1 MKNRAACDAAVT
13 LESTRK
19 LTIASIFLT
28 CAMAV
33 LGCAASRPSA
43 PAPTPPTSAN
53 AGNTTIVAIAPAKG
67 TGMSLPEFLG
77 INKLGSGI
85 GGVFQRIGSRIVNG
99 LDLQGRF
106 PGLQPTPPLL
116 SITDPS
122 NLGADQPPAVQA
134 AAEVKQEEDQAPQKV
149 MAIRYL
155 ATLGCGGCYEK
166 VEDALLE
173 AMSDCTE
180 EVRYEAVKALQCR
193 PDCGC
198 RYCSSPSCCSAKIR
212 KRLEELTQCEKE
224 PSARIRRMAR
234 LALACCNT
242 KPLTDEE
249 EPREGPPADQKES
262 LPTTAASDYR
272 PKNRFEDIHLVS
284 FQQSTQEHLGDMLL
298 AEVNGEPIFESQ
310 LTPLINAKLEKLGTS
325 LSSGAVVN
333 RNLILQNELR
343 RVIEWKL
350 LEQSA
355 RQEVRL
361 ASATTSTQVSPSEV
375 ELWFDKS
382 LPLDQFVSATEISS
396 YYEINLPRYQSPS
409 RVRWEKVSIS
419 IDQSGSL
426 DAATRI
432 ATFLT
437 HKANGT
443 QVTPPVEMN
452 ADCVETEIFGWTD
465 LGEDMPARLAIPL
478 SQLPIGAVS
487 QVIQE
492 SRYLVLIRVLER
504 RDAEKQPLSTVA
516 ESIRQEIL
524 QQRRETAEAK
534 LIAQLR
540 GRSRI
545 WTVFDARG
553 NNSFSTTTNSR

>member
-1 MKNRAACDAAVT
+1 MT
-13 LESTRK
+13 
-19 LTIASIFLT
+19 
-28 CAMAV
+28 
-33 LGCAASRPSA
+33 
-43 PAPTPPTSAN
+43 
-53 AGNTTIVAIAPAKG
+53 
-67 TGMSLPEFLG
+67 LPEFLG

-122 NLGADQPPAVQA
+122 NLEADQPPAVQA

-155 ATLGCGGCYEK
+155 ATLGCGGCYDK

-198 RYCSSPSCCSAKIR
+198 RYCSSPSCCSSKIR

-224 PSARIRRMAR
+224 PSVRIRRMAR

-242 KPLTDEE
+242 KPLKDEE
-249 EPREGPPADQKES
+249 GPREGPPAEQKDSPSES
-262 LPTTAASDYR
+262 TASVYR
-272 PKNRFEDIHLVS
+272 PRNRFDDIHLVS
-284 FQQSTQEHLGDMLL
+284 FEQSSQNQLGDMLL

-310 LTPLINAKLEKLGTS
+310 LTPLINAKLDKLGTS
-325 LSSGAVVN
+325 LSSGQVVN

-343 RVIEWKL
+343 RVIDWKL

-361 ASATTSTQVSPSEV
+361 ASATTSTQMPPSEV
-375 ELWFDKS
+375 ELWFDKN
-382 LPLDQFVSATEISS
+382 LPLDHFVSATEISS
-396 YYEINLPRYQSPS
+396 YYEVNLPRYQSAT
-409 RVRWEKVSIS
+409 RVRWEKVSVS
-419 IDQSGSL
+419 VDQSGSL
-426 DAATRI
+426 EAATRI
-432 ATFLT
+432 ATFLI

-443 QVTPPVEMN
+443 PVTPPAEMN
-452 ADCVETEIFGWTD
+452 ADCVETEVFGWTD
-465 LGEDMPARLAIPL
+465 LGEDMPARLTTPL

-492 SRYLVLIRVLER
+492 NRHLVLLRVLER
-504 RDAEKQPLSTVA
+504 REAEKLPLSVVA

-545 WTVFDARG
+545 WTVFDARS

>member
-1 MKNRAACDAAVT
+1 MKNHAICGTAVT

-19 LTIASIFLT
+19 FAIAGIALT
-28 CAMAV
+28 CSMAV
-33 LGCAASRPSA
+33 FGCAASRPSP
-43 PAPTPPTSAN
+43 PAPTPPTSAK
-53 AGNTTIVAIAPAKG
+53 AGDTTIVAIAPAKG
-67 TGMSLPEFLG
+67 TGMTLPEFLG

-122 NLGADQPPAVQA
+122 NLEADQPPAVQA

-242 KPLTDEE
+242 KPLEDEE
-249 EPREGPPADQKES
+249 EPREGPPAEKES
-262 LPTTAASDYR
+262 SPTSTASDYR
-272 PKNRFEDIHLVS
+272 PKHRFEDIHLVS
-284 FQQSTQEHLGDMLL
+284 FQQLSQEQMGDMLL

-310 LTPLINAKLEKLGTS
+310 ITPLINAKLEKLGTS
-325 LSSGAVVN
+325 LSTGPVVN

-375 ELWFDKS
+375 ELWFTKN
-382 LPLDQFVSATEISS
+382 LPLDHFVSATEISS
-396 YYEINLPRYQSPS
+396 FYEVNMPRYQSPTK
-409 RVRWEKVSIS
+409 VRWEKVSIS
-419 IDQSGSL
+419 VELSGSL

-443 QVTPPVEMN
+443 PVAPPSEMN

-465 LGEDMPARLAIPL
+465 LGDDMPSRLAMPL
-478 SQLPIGAVS
+478 SQLPVGAVS
-487 QVIQE
+487 QIIQE
-492 SRYLVLIRVLER
+492 KGNLILLRVLER
-504 RDAEKQPLSTVA
+504 RDAEKLPLSAVA

-534 LIAQLR
+534 LIEQLR

-545 WTVFDARG
+545 WTVFDARS
-553 NNSFSTTTNSR
+553 NNSLSTTTNSR